1 MPNRFEEKTMRCLAI
16 SASSSQRQLLSS
28 VLKELGFSNVVVV
41 SDIKTCLEMMEAEE
55 VSWIIGPLQDANEC
69 SILQLL
75 DVINQQQVLRHVK
88 VSILRDEDQE
98 LLPKAFAMGAMSCH
112 KFAMT
117 REACYPELK
126 KLLER
131 MASFEFDFIKVAAS
145 YLQEYLQEAREFGDL
160 RSLFTGLL
168 QVYPGHPDYMLSL
181 AHALLQMGEME
192 TGRVILHQVKLTGSN
207 QIDRIRALCRE
218 FFESDEL
225 PEEPEVVLAEH
236 FGFRTCLVVDP
247 TPESLEVM
255 KQTLQNLGFGEIIC
269 QRDPINA
276 LKWLRQNKKVDLL
289 ICEWKLPNIPG
300 PVFLYKLRNRLGLNI
315 PLLVINESMAERE
328 IPLLSELGASRLL
341 QKPINDKRL
350 NADIIWTLQQHTNPT
365 DPQVIKQ
372 KLIQA
377 SKRHDVAETKKLK
390 QLYFELPALLDAD
403 KQLIEAQLAFDSGCF
418 LHAKKHAL
426 EAMRLGGSSKEAME
440 ILGKS
445 LMKLRDFDGAVR
457 CLSNVSFISPL
468 NVSHL
473 CNLAECHLEQGN
485 EQAFDQM
492 MNRAQAIDDESSQV
506 IETAAKGAIKR
517 GHTETARKLLSR
529 LKSFKEIMAFMNNR
543 AVSLIRVGNFQE
555 GVDLYQRTLESL
567 PDNQQ
572 EMKALI
578 HYNLGLGLARSNRL
592 EDALKSLAE
601 AERSQNRQRM
611 IKAKSLKTRIVA
623 AVNSGE
629 TIVLKSDPPISEKA
643 ERERMEEMK
652 RMEASLAAAEKISR
666 TDYCLINIYRTVL
679 GEDRAQDFLQKKLG
693 FTPRGKLVK
702 DYHRGLVL
710 EDGSKEAG

>member
-41 SDIKTCLEMMEAEE
+41 SDIKTCLEIMEAEE
-55 VSWIIGPLQDANEC
+55 VGWIIGPLLDANDC

-75 DVINQQQVLRHVK
+75 DVINQQQLLRHVK
-88 VSILRDEDQE
+88 VSVLQDENQE

-117 REACYPELK
+117 REACYPEMK

-131 MASFEFDFIKVAAS
+131 LAFHEYDFIKVAAS

-168 QVYPGHPDYMLSL
+168 QVYPGNPDYMLAL
-181 AHALLQMGEME
+181 AHALLNMGELE
-192 TGRVILHQVKLTGSN
+192 SGRVILHQVKLTGSDKM
-207 QIDRIRALCRE
+207 DRIRELSRE
-218 FFESDEL
+218 FFESEEL
-225 PEEPEVVLAEH
+225 PDEPDVVLAEH

-255 KQTLQNLGFGEIIC
+255 KQTLKNLGFGEIIC
-269 QRDPINA
+269 HRDPLSA

-315 PLLVINESMAERE
+315 PLLVINESIEERE
-328 IPLLSELGASRLL
+328 VPFLSELGASRLL
-341 QKPINDKRL
+341 QKPIDDKRL

-365 DPQVIKQ
+365 DPHVIKQ
-372 KLIQA
+372 KLVQA
-377 SKRHDVAETKKLK
+377 SKRHDVVETKKLK
-390 QLYFELPALLDAD
+390 QLYFNLPALLDPE
-403 KQLIEAQLAFDSGCF
+403 KQLMEAQIAFDSGCF

-445 LMKLRDFDGAVR
+445 LMKLRDFDAAVR
-457 CLSNVSFISPL
+457 CLSNVSFMAPL

-473 CNLAECHLEQGN
+473 CDLAECHLEQGD
-485 EQAFDQM
+485 EQAFDQV
-492 MNRAQAIDDESSQV
+492 MNKAQSIDDEASQV

-517 GHTETARKLLSR
+517 GHTETARKLMGR
-529 LKSFKEIMAFMNNR
+529 LKSFKEVMAFMNNR
-543 AVSLIRVGNFQE
+543 AVSMIRVGNFQE
-555 GVDLYQRTLESL
+555 GVDLYHRTLESL
-567 PDNQQ
+567 PENQQ
-572 EMKALI
+572 EIKALI

-592 EDALKSLAE
+592 EDALKALAE

-623 AVNSGE
+623 AINSGE
-629 TIVLKSDPPISEKA
+629 AIVLKSEPPISEKA
-643 ERERMEEMK
+643 EQDKLEEMR
-652 RMEASLAAAEKISR
+652 RMEASLAAAEKINRS
-666 TDYCLINIYRTVL
+666 DYCLINIYRTVL
-679 GEDRAQDFLQKKLG
+679 GEDRAQDFLQKKLS
-693 FTPRGKLVK
+693 FASRGKLVK

-710 EDGSKEAG
+710 EDTNKDAS

>member
-1 MPNRFEEKTMRCLAI
+1 MRCLAV

-55 VSWIIGPLQDANEC
+55 IGWIIGPLQDSNDC

-88 VSILRDEDQE
+88 VSVLRDENEE

-126 KLLER
+126 KLLECL
-131 MASFEFDFIKVAAS
+131 AAHEYDFIKVAAS
-145 YLQEYLQEAREFGDL
+145 YLQEHLQEAREFGDL

-168 QVYPGHPDYMLSL
+168 HVYPGNSEYMLAL
-181 AHALLQMGEME
+181 AHTLLNMGELE
-192 TGRVILHQVKLTGSN
+192 SGRVILHQVKLTGSDK
-207 QIDRIRALCRE
+207 IDRIRELSRE
-218 FFESDEL
+218 FFES
-225 PEEPEVVLAEH
+225 EEPPDEPDVVLAEH

-255 KQTLQNLGFGEIIC
+255 KETLKNLGFGEIIC
-269 QRDPINA
+269 HRDPISA

-315 PLLVINESMAERE
+315 PLLVINESIEERE
-328 IPLLSELGASRLL
+328 IPFLSELGASRLL
-341 QKPINDKRL
+341 QKPIDEKRL

-372 KLIQA
+372 KLVLA
-377 SKRHDVAETKKLK
+377 SKRHDVVETKKLK
-390 QLYFELPALLDAD
+390 QLYFNLPALLEPE
-403 KQLIEAQLAFDSGCF
+403 KQLMEAHIAFDSGCY

-426 EAMRLGGSSKEAME
+426 EAMRLGGSSKEGME

-445 LMKLRDFDGAVR
+445 LMKLRDFDAAVR
-457 CLSNVSFISPL
+457 CLSNVSFMAPL

-485 EQAFDQM
+485 DQAFDQVM
-492 MNRAQAIDDESSQV
+492 SKAQSIDDEASQV

-517 GHTETARKLLSR
+517 GHTETARKLMSR
-529 LKSFKEIMAFMNNR
+529 LKSFKEVMAFMNNR

-555 GVDLYQRTLESL
+555 GVELYHRTLQSL
-567 PDNQQ
+567 PENQQ
-572 EMKALI
+572 EIKALI

-592 EDALKSLAE
+592 EDALKALAE

-629 TIVLKSDPPISEKA
+629 PIVLKSDPPISEKA
-643 ERERMEEMK
+643 EQEKMDEMK

-666 TDYCLINIYRTVL
+666 SDYCLINIYRTVL
-679 GEDRAQDFLQKKLG
+679 GEDRAQEFLQKKLG
-693 FTPRGKLVK
+693 FTSRGKLVK

-710 EDGSKEAG
+710 QDSNKDAG

>member
-1 MPNRFEEKTMRCLAI
+1 MLNRFEEKTMRCVAI

-41 SDIKTCLEMMEAEE
+41 GDIKTCLEIMEAEE
-55 VSWIIGPLQDANEC
+55 VGWIIGPLKDANEG

-75 DVINQQQVLRHVK
+75 EVINQQQVLRHVK

-98 LLPKAFAMGAMSCH
+98 LLPKAFAMGALSCH

-117 REACYPELK
+117 REACLPELK

-131 MASFEFDFIKVAAS
+131 LTSLEYDFIKVATS
-145 YLQEYLQEAREFGDL
+145 YLQEYLHEAREFGDL
-160 RSLFTGLL
+160 RTLFSGLL
-168 QVYPGHPDYMLSL
+168 QVYPGNPDYMLSL
-181 AHALLQMGEME
+181 AHALLLMGELE
-192 TGRVILHQVKLTGSN
+192 TGRVLLHQVTLTGS
-207 QIDRIRALCRE
+207 DRLERVRELSRE
-218 FFESDEL
+218 FFESEDL

-247 TPESLEVM
+247 IPESLELM
-255 KQTLQNLGFGEIIC
+255 KKNLKILGFGEVIC
-269 QRDPINA
+269 HLDPILA
-276 LKWLRQNKKVDLL
+276 LKELRQNKKIDLL

-315 PLLVINESMAERE
+315 PLLVINESIAERE
-328 IPLLSELGASRLL
+328 VPLLSELGATRLL
-341 QKPINDKRL
+341 QKPINEKRL

-365 DPQVIKQ
+365 DPHIIKH
-372 KLIQA
+372 KLILA
-377 SKRHDVAETKKLK
+377 SKRHDVVETKKLK
-390 QLYFELPALLDAD
+390 QLYFNLPALLDAD
-403 KQLIEAQLAFDSGCF
+403 REMMEAQIAFDSGCF
-418 LHAKKHAL
+418 LHAKKHAM

-440 ILGKS
+440 LLGKS
-445 LMKLRDFDGAVR
+445 LMKLRDFDAAVR
-457 CLSNVSFISPL
+457 CLSNVAFISPL

-485 EQAFDQM
+485 EQAFDQILTK
-492 MNRAQAIDDESSQV
+492 AESLDDESTQV

-517 GHTETARKLLSR
+517 GHTDTARKLLSR
-529 LKSFKEIMAFMNNR
+529 LKSFKEVMAFMNNR

-555 GVDLYQRTLESL
+555 GVDLYKRTLESL
-567 PDNQQ
+567 PENQQ

-592 EDALKSLAE
+592 EDALQALNE

-611 IKAKSLKTRIVA
+611 IKAKRLKTRIVA

-629 TIVLKSDPPISEKA
+629 AIVLKSDPPISEKA
-643 ERERMEEMK
+643 EQERMNEMK
-652 RMEASLAAAEKISR
+652 RMEASLAAAEKINRS
-666 TDYCLINIYRTVL
+666 DYCLINIYRTTL
-679 GEDRAQDFLQKKLG
+679 GEDQAQEFLQKKLG

-710 EDGSKEAG
+710 EDPNKESA